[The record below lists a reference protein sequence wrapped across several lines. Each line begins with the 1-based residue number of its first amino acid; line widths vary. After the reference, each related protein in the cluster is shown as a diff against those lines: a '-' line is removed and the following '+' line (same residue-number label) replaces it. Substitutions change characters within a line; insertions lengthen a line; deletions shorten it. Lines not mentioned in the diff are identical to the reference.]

1 MNTVDDDL
9 REMVMASSRALVGI
23 AARSLAEVAAD
34 VSLAQFRVLLILDGS
49 SRTMGELSQ
58 SLAVH
63 PSTVTRTCDLLVG
76 KGLIRRHGA
85 ADNRRVVCAEL
96 TRRGRRLV
104 AQAMDRRRALIDD
117 VLGRMPPAA
126 QRRVARSLA
135 EFAATAGEVSDQAW
149 TLGWSLAGTDTDDED
164 D

>member
-1 MNTVDDDL
+1 MKTVDEDL
-9 REMVMASSRALVGI
+9 REMVMVASRALVGI

-34 VSLAQFRVLLILDGS
+34 VSLAQFRVLLLLDGS
-49 SRTMGELSQ
+49 SRTMGELSD

-76 KGLIRRHGA
+76 KGLIRRQGA

-104 AQAMDRRRALIDD
+104 ARAMDRRRALIDEA
-117 VLGRMPPAA
+117 LGRMAPAA

-135 EFAATAGEVSDQAW
+135 EFAAAAGEVSDHAW
-149 TLGWSLAGTDTDDED
+149 TLGWSLAGRDTDDD
-164 D
+164 G